1 MRGQRHYG
9 IVTIGDDIIAQ
20 ASQCIANLRF
30 AVKGANS
37 SLADVVRVRYVLPN
51 ARDFEATS
59 STVRATFAE
68 AHPAATMI
76 PSGLADPRVKIETD
90 VDAIIT
96 DMPGPGPR
104 SKRPVRGGVWRHG
117 RA

>member
-37 SLADVVRVRYVLPN
+37 SLADVVRVRYVLPKH
-51 ARDFEATS
+51 A
-59 STVRATFAE
+59 
-68 AHPAATMI
+68 P
-76 PSGLADPRVKIETD
+76 LQ
-90 VDAIIT
+90 
-96 DMPGPGPR
+96 PR
-104 SKRPVRGGVWRHG
+104 SRPASPTHVRRSKPTLTPSSPTCQVLGLDQSGHSKH
-117 RA
+117 AQPHAT